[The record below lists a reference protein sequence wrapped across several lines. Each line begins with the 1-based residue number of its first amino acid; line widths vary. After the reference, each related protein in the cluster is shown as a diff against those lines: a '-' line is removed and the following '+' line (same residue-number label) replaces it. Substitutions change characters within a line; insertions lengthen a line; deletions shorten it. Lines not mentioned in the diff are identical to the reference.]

1 MSADGR
7 CGSAPAPSVVAEFAG
22 DCVQDGQDDLTLR
35 QGGACERTDPW
46 EAPIQGLV
54 LDVDDTLLDT
64 RSAMSSAGVAA
75 ASTALPGHGTHVH
88 EALSRGFYD
97 DPGGHF
103 DAYTRGEVPF
113 ERQRRLRYDAALA
126 ALDIPSDD
134 DQFAAYERAYRA
146 AFAGVQVLFGD
157 VAVLLDTAEE
167 TGVSVCLLTNSGDD
181 QTRLKLA
188 AVGWTDRFPVVTTD
202 TIGVGKP
209 DPRLFAA
216 ACDLI
221 DVEAHATVCVGD
233 TLAADVLGARA
244 AGMRA
249 AWLCRPD
256 RPAPRNSGWG
266 TPVDDPAVRIV
277 PDLITVA
284 SWLERPTPWRG

>member
-1 MSADGR
+1 MSI
-7 CGSAPAPSVVAEFAG
+7 
-22 DCVQDGQDDLTLR
+22 
-35 QGGACERTDPW
+35 DPW
-46 EAPIQGLV
+46 DAPIRGLV

-64 RSAMSSAGVAA
+64 RTAMSSAGVAA
-75 ASTALPGHGTHVH
+75 AAAALPTHGAHVH
-88 EALSRGFYD
+88 EALSTGFYD

-103 DAYTRGEVPF
+103 DAYTRGELAF
-113 ERQRRLRYDAALA
+113 DRQRRLRYDAALR
-126 ALDIPSDD
+126 ALGIPSSDTE
-134 DQFAAYERAYRA
+134 FASYETAYRE

-157 VAVLLDTAEE
+157 VAVLTETAQAA
-167 TGVSVCLLTNSGDD
+167 GVAVCLLTNSGDD

-188 AVGWTDRFPVVTTD
+188 AVGWADRFPVVTTD

-221 DVEAHATVCVGD
+221 DVPAPETVCVGD
-233 TLAADVLGARA
+233 TLSADVLGARG
-244 AGMRA
+244 AGLRA

-266 TPVDDPAVRIV
+266 TPIDDPGVRIV
-277 PDLITVA
+277 PDLHTVA
-284 SWLERPTPWRG
+284 SWLRP